1 MKLVTPD
8 IGLLFWML
16 VSFSIVLFLLKKYA
30 WKPILNSLKERE
42 QSIAEALNSAKRAKE
57 EMAALKSENEKLL
70 VQARIERD
78 AILKEARDA
87 KDSIIVE
94 ARTRASSE
102 ADRLL
107 QAAREG
113 IQNEK
118 LAAMT
123 ELKNQVATLSIEIA
137 EKILK
142 EELSSPEKQKQL
154 VKSFLGEVGNP
165 NHFKFTADSAT
176 GKN

>member
-42 QSIAEALNSAKRAKE
+42 TSIADALNSARKAKE
-57 EMAALKSENEKLL
+57 EMAALKSDNEKSLAE
-70 VQARIERD
+70 ARNDRD
-78 AILKEARDA
+78 KILKEARDA
-87 KDSIIVE
+87 KDAIINE
-94 ARTRASSE
+94 AKTKATVE

-107 QAAREG
+107 KIAHEG

-118 LAAMT
+118 MAAIT
-123 ELKNQVATLSIEIA
+123 ELKNQVAALSLEIA

-142 EELSSPEKQKQL
+142 EELSSEEKQRQL
-154 VKSFLGEVGNP
+154 VNAYLKEAE
-165 NHFKFTADSAT
+165 FT
-176 GKN
+176 KQN

>member
-16 VSFSIVLFLLKKYA
+16 VSFSIVLFLLKKFA
-30 WKPILNSLKERE
+30 WKPILKSLKERE
-42 QSIAEALNSAKRAKE
+42 QSITEALSSAKRAKE
-57 EMAALKSENEKLL
+57 EMTALHAENEKILA
-70 VQARIERD
+70 QARVERE

-94 ARTRASSE
+94 ARSKATTE
-102 ADRLL
+102 ANRLL
-107 QAAREG
+107 QIARDN

-118 LAAMT
+118 MAAIT
-123 ELKNQVATLSIEIA
+123 ELKNQVATLSIDIA

-154 VKSFLGEVGNP
+154 VQSFLGEVGNP
-165 NHFKFTADSAT
+165 NHFKFTD
-176 GKN
+176 